1 MSSDSVDIDFGGY
14 RIPDGNTICRHYCSR
29 KIQRRGKKIAEIQ
42 KKILE
47 ISSKESPYDIF
58 ICYKETD
65 DLGNRTEDSSI
76 AQDICTYLT
85 NEGYKV
91 FFSRITLRAHG
102 GTEYE
107 PYIFAALH
115 SAKIM
120 LVVGT
125 KVEYLEAPW
134 VKNEWGRF
142 IAMMKEDKSKLL
154 LPCYKYISPDAL
166 PDAFINC
173 EALDIATPSFML
185 DLIKSIKKNLHKED
199 TRADNRNIEI
209 HQMGGNAITL
219 QKRADLFL
227 EDGNFASAEEYYDK
241 SLDQDPENSECYWG
255 LIKCR
260 LKCTSDEELVRL
272 GHPLSEMEEYRN
284 IFRFATSGQ
293 KKKYMDIDQKISNK
307 IRDALD
313 SIFQKK
319 RQDLEILYVSYK
331 RLRQNYKEY
340 SQMGEEMFK
349 RLEFLNTSINDY
361 LNQLSP
367 LLKHPLNNLLEQKQK
382 SASLINNY
390 MSDRKLLTKKDIQ
403 NACEASQN
411 LVSAARINAE
421 QIQKISREHPL
432 FKSVDNLIRRRQEL
446 LNEID
451 QLMKDTQKNVSMLS
465 NMQQQVKKINEKYEV
480 LSKEVMAGDY
490 INYNK
495 MMQVS

>member
-1 MSSDSVDIDFGGY
+1 M
-14 RIPDGNTICRHYCSR
+14 
-29 KIQRRGKKIAEIQ
+29 
-42 KKILE
+42 
-47 ISSKESPYDIF
+47 
-58 ICYKETD
+58 
-65 DLGNRTEDSSI
+65 
-76 AQDICTYLT
+76 
-85 NEGYKV
+85 
-91 FFSRITLRAHG
+91 
-102 GTEYE
+102 
-107 PYIFAALH
+107 
-115 SAKIM
+115 
-120 LVVGT
+120 
-125 KVEYLEAPW
+125 
-134 VKNEWGRF
+134 
-142 IAMMKEDKSKLL
+142 
-154 LPCYKYISPDAL
+154 
-166 PDAFINC
+166 
-173 EALDIATPSFML
+173 
-185 DLIKSIKKNLHKED
+185 
-199 TRADNRNIEI
+199 
-209 HQMGGNAITL
+209 
-219 QKRADLFL
+219 
-227 EDGNFASAEEYYDK
+227 
-241 SLDQDPENSECYWG
+241 
-255 LIKCR
+255 IKCR

-307 IRDALD
+307 IKDALD

-403 NACEASQN
+403 NAWEASQN